1 MSRLRCPPCR
11 GFTPVLVEFYKSH
24 AEEKNFEIIFISSD
38 RDEKAFQEYYQ
49 EMPWLALQ
57 FSERAKKEEL
67 AKAYHIS
74 GIPTL
79 IIVDGDSGEIICK
92 DARDQIQHQDPKGEA
107 FPWKS

>member
-1 MSRLRCPPCR
+1 M
-11 GFTPVLVEFYKSH
+11 EFYKTH
-24 AEEKNFEIIFISSD
+24 GEEKNFEIIFISSD
-38 RDEKAFQEYYQ
+38 RDEKAFEEYYQ

-67 AKAYHIS
+67 AQAYHIS

-92 DARDQIQHQDPKGEA
+92 DARDQIQHKDPKGEA